1 MIWES
6 TAPKEYIIINAM
18 AVKPMKK
25 SIRMENIDGSALD
38 KWMLNM
44 NCLYLTIYMTKN
56 AGNVRGC
63 SESKENDMGVNR
75 IKCPTYCVRVSD
87 KRFGVNSKASS
98 VKSFTSLE
106 EMAKWVKKNRERVLR
121 VYYPSKD
128 DFTSALG
135 TSLDI
140 FEEDISKGE

>member
-6 TAPKEYIIINAM
+6 TILKEYIIINAM

-25 SIRMENIDGSALD
+25 SIRTENINGSALD

-63 SESKENDMGVNR
+63 SESKENDMWR
-75 IKCPTYCVRVSD
+75 REYEEYKCPWKDWEKCLKGECPFYD
-87 KRFGVNSKASS
+87 EME
-98 VKSFTSLE
+98 KSTSE
-106 EMAKWVKKNRERVLR
+106 GRKKYHRCTR
-121 VYYPSKD
+121 
-128 DFTSALG
+128 ALN
-135 TSLDI
+135 
-140 FEEDISKGE
+140 ESKGE